1 MERTGVQ
8 IANLI
13 IQMVLARLL
22 VPEDFAAVAIV
33 TVFISIANIFVQSG
47 LGTALIQSKDVTEE
61 DYSTVFYTS
70 LSISVLIPRY
80 FIYSFTKD
88 SNTRFPSKESTK

>member
-1 MERTGVQ
+1 MNSKKVIINFIWKFMERTGVQ

-33 TVFISIANIFVQSG
+33 TVFISIANIFV
-47 LGTALIQSKDVTEE
+47 
-61 DYSTVFYTS
+61 
-70 LSISVLIPRY
+70 
-80 FIYSFTKD
+80 
-88 SNTRFPSKESTK
+88 